1 MEGVYTHN
9 SRNRAEPPTR
19 ELGSSHSDRREY
31 ERRKSSASWFSL
43 SFADWPLACLA
54 RRLTQKSQ
62 EPSGRDVQL
71 VFMLLSV
78 QPGLEVPA
86 LPGLQNLSAR
96 DYVGQVRNRGH

>member
-1 MEGVYTHN
+1 MTGSPPWSFRSLERQGGDVASTSGRDYTHN

-78 QPGLEVPA
+78 
-86 LPGLQNLSAR
+86 
-96 DYVGQVRNRGH
+96 